1 MGMNGQPSFAATRGP
16 KMKPR
21 ASGPAT
27 AVGSASATDSAKDSV
42 ICFIRVGL
50 ASTGVMSLNCIPGMG
65 KSGTVR
71 MHLSNASRMSMI
83 PPLCHPGAQW
93 PQGGSGYFFTTQNT
107 IPKSHSK
114 VVSFPGP
121 R

>member
-42 ICFIRVGL
+42 R
-50 ASTGVMSLNCIPGMG
+50 
-65 KSGTVR
+65 TVR
-71 MHLSNASRMSMI
+71 LYSV
-83 PPLCHPGAQW
+83 QW
-93 PQGGSGYFFTTQNT
+93 NRK
-107 IPKSHSK
+107 PKANQEM
-114 VVSFPGP
+114 
-121 R
+121 